1 MFSLEKEF
9 SQLISMLEKEILEY
23 KKKLTMKEM
32 LSEAEYY
39 FLKGKVSQARETI
52 DRIEMRFEGEEV

>member
-1 MFSLEKEF
+1 MFSLEKEL
-9 SQLISMLEKEILEY
+9 SLLINMLEKEISEC

-39 FLKGKVSQARETI
+39 FLRGKVSQARETI
-52 DRIEMRFEGEEV
+52 DRIEMQFE